1 MLRRRVEEKRAR
13 QTERGS
19 ESRLNLS
26 RAPTR
31 VRCGETG
38 TAAGLPWP
46 PVHGLQVA
54 AALPPG
60 RVDLFFRREASC
72 MHAAS
77 CLVVSCVHGT
87 RR

>member
-26 RAPTR
+26 RARTR
-31 VRCGETG
+31 VRVRRDRQ
-38 TAAGLPWP
+38 PWP

>member
-13 QTERGS
+13 HTERGS

-60 RVDLFFRREASC
+60 RVDLFFLSPGGRRF
-72 MHAAS
+72 
-77 CLVVSCVHGT
+77 CLVVSCSRVRGT